1 MDQAI
6 FDKFTEI
13 YQKIDADAPISDEKR
28 ELYETLINMFPT
40 YPEFWIWYIRDELNA
55 NNQDLAQKLF
65 YRCLPI
71 VPDVALFQHYLDYV
85 TATCTDKQQI
95 CAAYEYALSNIG
107 IDMDAKSIYM
117 QYVEF
122 AQVAGNEI
130 VSVEHLRRLYHRA
143 LLIPMNGLNEILAH
157 YENWEKSKSRELANK
172 LIPEQE
178 RHFKATANVYHKK
191 KKYHEPLKC
200 ELHSIEQGGFDS
212 LHRWRLFIEFEKT
225 NPLGASPEIL
235 KSYVVYAYRCA
246 LMSLQY
252 CSILWHEYAQYLVSI
267 DESNEAIDVYKKA
280 IHILPKN
287 LMLNFT
293 YAELLESRKRSSEA
307 RELYQQ
313 LIEQSKENPSDF
325 TLAAI
330 LYLQFLQRTEGPISM
345 RKEFMKLMQAESCT
359 YHLYLAMAKIENNV
373 NVNRDAAIKIITL
386 AAQKYGDD
394 NSFQE
399 KVIKRLIDM
408 NAEKE
413 VLTILENNQTKLSK
427 ESKLEIY
434 KTFWKH
440 LFYRNGDAQ
449 LLNQIKQEIET
460 MEPTEIDKMDLME
473 FYLPTDFR
481 E

>member
-1 MDQAI
+1 
-6 FDKFTEI
+6 
-13 YQKIDADAPISDEKR
+13 
-28 ELYETLINMFPT
+28 
-40 YPEFWIWYIRDELNA
+40 
-55 NNQDLAQKLF
+55 
-65 YRCLPI
+65 
-71 VPDVALFQHYLDYV
+71 
-85 TATCTDKQQI
+85 
-95 CAAYEYALSNIG
+95 
-107 IDMDAKSIYM
+107 
-117 QYVEF
+117 
-122 AQVAGNEI
+122 
-130 VSVEHLRRLYHRA
+130 
-143 LLIPMNGLNEILAH
+143 
-157 YENWEKSKSRELANK
+157 
-172 LIPEQE
+172 
-178 RHFKATANVYHKK
+178 
-191 KKYHEPLKC
+191 
-200 ELHSIEQGGFDS
+200 
-212 LHRWRLFIEFEKT
+212 
-225 NPLGASPEIL
+225 
-235 KSYVVYAYRCA
+235 
-246 LMSLQY
+246 
-252 CSILWHEYAQYLVSI
+252 
-267 DESNEAIDVYKKA
+267 
-280 IHILPKN
+280 
-287 LMLNFT
+287 MLNFT

-313 LIEQSKENPSDF
+313 LIEQSRENPSDF

-359 YHLYLAMAKIENNV
+359 YHLYFAMAKIENNV

-408 NAEKE
+408 NAEEE